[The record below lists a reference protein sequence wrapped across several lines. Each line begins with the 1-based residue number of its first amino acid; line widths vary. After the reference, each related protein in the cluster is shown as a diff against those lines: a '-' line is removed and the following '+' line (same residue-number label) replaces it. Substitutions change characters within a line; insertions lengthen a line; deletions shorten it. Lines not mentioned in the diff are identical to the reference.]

1 MIDEASA
8 LRAALGMADR
18 VIAPLG
24 PRDLDRPTPCAPW
37 SVRDVIDHLAG
48 GLRLTAAAVAG
59 RDTTETRWRNVVREL
74 DDPIDAFH
82 DAAQALATAI
92 EALPTLDGTC
102 VMPEGRVPVGYAL
115 DDAALEAAVHAWD
128 VAVAVGRRVELDPA
142 VAERLVLAA
151 ECRRHLAGNR
161 GFSPQRKVGWHASA
175 FERLLAVAGR
185 SHVLETGSR

>member
-18 VIAPLG
+18 VIAPLAR
-24 PRDLDRPTPCAPW
+24 RDLDRPTPCAPW
-37 SVRDVIDHLAG
+37 SVGDVVDHLAG

-59 RDTTETRWRNVVREL
+59 RDTTDATWDNVVREL
-74 DDPIDAFH
+74 GDPIDSFR
-82 DAAQALATAI
+82 AAAGALAATIAV
-92 EALPTLDGTC
+92 LPTLGGTC

-128 VAVAVGRRVELDPA
+128 VAVAVGRRVELDPV

-161 GFSPQRKVGWHASA
+161 GFSPRRSVGWHASA

-185 SHVLETGSR
+185 SFAMETGS